1 MKDVFL
7 HIKLIEQALESDQP
21 AILIQ
26 QECGGGGDGEVQVQ
40 GCVLK
45 LIFACNSTVSWP
57 AMSVALDSFSVCSK
71 RAQIFEKKGFT
82 LGVVALVVRSGH
94 ENLVK
99 TRVENALKFALKKP
113 KTGAVNV
120 KLPFGLCGCQEE
132 SFMGRELGDIGEDS
146 GNGKEFENSSQKI
159 QLQLPLP
166 TSSFVVTVDEWQTIK
181 SGGDEIERWLLNAD
195 CVEFTEQIG
204 PNSYKGVYMGKRVG
218 IEKLKGC
225 EKGNSYE
232 FELHKDLLE
241 LMTCGHRN
249 ILQFFGIVVDDN
261 HGLCVVT
268 KFKVR
273 GSVNA
278 LMLKNKKL
286 HSKDIV
292 RIAVDVAEGIKFM
305 NDHGVAYRDL
315 NTQRILLDRH
325 GNACLGDMGVVTAC
339 KSVGEAMEYETDG
352 YRWLA
357 PEIIAGDPESVTET
371 WMSNVYSYGMVI
383 WEMVTGEAAF
393 SALSPVQAAVG
404 IAACG
409 LRPEIPKDCQP
420 NLKYIMTK
428 CWNNNPSKRPKF
440 SEILAILLPP
450 YNNNR

>member
-7 HIKLIEQALESDQP
+7 HIKLMDQAMESDQP

-26 QECGGGGDGEVQVQ
+26 QQCGDGEIQVQ
-40 GCVLK
+40 GSVLK
-45 LIFACNSTVSWP
+45 LTFACNSLISWP
-57 AMSVALDSFSVCSK
+57 AMSVALDSFSICSK
-71 RAQIFEKKGFT
+71 RPQIFEKKCFT
-82 LGVVALVVRSGH
+82 LGVVLLVVRSGH
-94 ENLVK
+94 EKLVK

-113 KTGAVNV
+113 KNNAVNV
-120 KLPFGLCGCQEE
+120 KLAFGLCGCQEE
-132 SFMGRELGDIGEDS
+132 NFKGRELGEIGEDS
-146 GNGKEFENSSQKI
+146 GSGKEFENSSQKI
-159 QLQLPLP
+159 QLQMPLP
-166 TSSFVVTVDEWQTIK
+166 TSSFIVSVDEWQTIK
-181 SGGDEIERWLLNAD
+181 SGGDEIAKWLLNAD
-195 CVEFTEQIG
+195 MVEFTEQIG

-232 FELHKDLLE
+232 FELHRDLLE

-249 ILQFFGIVVDDN
+249 ILQFCGICVDDN

-268 KFKVR
+268 KFMVR
-273 GSVNA
+273 GSVHD

-286 HSKDIV
+286 QTKDVV

-339 KSVGEAMEYETDG
+339 KSVGEATEYETDG

-371 WMSNVYSYGMVI
+371 SSSNIYSYGMII
-383 WEMVTGEAAF
+383 WEMVTGEAAY
-393 SALSPVQAAVG
+393 STLSPVQAAVG

-420 NLKYIMTK
+420 NLRYIMTK
-428 CWNNNPSKRPKF
+428 CWNNTPSKRPKF
-440 SEILAILLPP
+440 SDILAILLQP